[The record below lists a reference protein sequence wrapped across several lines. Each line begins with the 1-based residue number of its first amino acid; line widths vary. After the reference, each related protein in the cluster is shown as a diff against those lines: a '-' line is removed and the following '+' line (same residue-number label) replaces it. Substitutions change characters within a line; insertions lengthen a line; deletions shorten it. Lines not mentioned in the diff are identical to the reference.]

1 MHFQTTTKFKTC
13 ILFLTIA
20 NLTFANMPLGS
31 ATALTDD
38 ANSSSL
44 LSNTYTTVTANLNN
58 VVSYPYFKHLVAGS
72 IIALGGAYYWYQ
84 KYLEE
89 IDEEPNYDP
98 AYRCEMP
105 GMIGACPPE
114 IRPILERLNESA
126 WVDLEELS
134 DDEEREDADNVMLLE
149 GPTGIGKTS
158 LARAIAKN
166 TDSHLVEI
174 YGSDV
179 MSGYIG
185 GTAQNVNDA
194 IEDAIRKGN
203 NWEERI
209 IIFFDEIDAFAVTGA
224 DSLSRTEYDAAY
236 KALWHHIDNNKCNPN
251 VFFIFATNHMDR
263 LPVELKNRVN
273 HCIHM
278 KNPDAQQRKELL
290 NHFSKKVVKKELHE
304 YCSADCIKKLIK
316 GTKNFSVRNLSNL
329 CKHAYSKALLK
340 NEPISEKH
348 LMKELETAK
357 KEVVLQRKPNKDE
370 QERREIRDMNKENL
384 FWGRISGVSTI
395 LNILSRI
402 SFI

>member
-20 NLTFANMPLGS
+20 NLTFADTPLAS
-31 ATALTDD
+31 ATGF
-38 ANSSSL
+38 SSESHSSL
-44 LSNTYTTVTANLNN
+44 LANAYTTVTTNLNN

-114 IRPILERLNESA
+114 ILPILERLNESA

-134 DDEEREDADNVMLLE
+134 DDEEREDADNVILLE

-158 LARAIAKN
+158 LARALAKN
-166 TDSHLVEI
+166 TDSYLVEI

-185 GTAQNVNDA
+185 GTAQNINDQINAA
-194 IEDAIRKGN
+194 IFESNLCQQRLF
-203 NWEERI
+203 
-209 IIFFDEIDAFAVTGA
+209 IFFDEIDAFSVIGA
-224 DSLSRTEYDAAY
+224 DSVSRTEYDAAY
-236 KALWHHIDNNKCNPN
+236 KALWHHIDNNKYNPN
-251 VFFIFATNHMDR
+251 VLFIFATNHMNR
-263 LPVELKNRVN
+263 LPVELRNRVN

-278 KNPDAQQRKELL
+278 KNPDAHQRKELL
-290 NHFSKKVVKKELHE
+290 NHFSKKIMKKELHE

-316 GTKNFSVRNLSNL
+316 ETKNFSVRNLSNL
-329 CKHAYSKALLK
+329 CKHAYAKALLK
-340 NEPISEKH
+340 QEPISEKH
-348 LMKELETAK
+348 LMKELETAN
-357 KEVVLQRKPNKDE
+357 KEIALQRKPNEDE
-370 QERREIRDMNKENL
+370 QERRETRAINKENL
-384 FWGRISGVSTI
+384 IWNRINGCVTI
-395 LNILSRI
+395 LNIFSRI
-402 SFI
+402 LPI